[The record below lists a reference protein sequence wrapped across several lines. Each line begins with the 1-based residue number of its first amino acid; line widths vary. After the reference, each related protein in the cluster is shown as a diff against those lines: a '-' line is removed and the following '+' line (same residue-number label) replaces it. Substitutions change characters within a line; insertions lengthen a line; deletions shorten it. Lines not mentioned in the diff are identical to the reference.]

1 MPRMNPWTPTIM
13 ALLFS
18 ALAVFESF
26 TEGNKL
32 YFFFFA
38 NVPWIFMFVS
48 FSLSQLQK
56 ENDELRARLEALEGH
71 EPTADLPENRAV
83 APG

>member
-1 MPRMNPWTPTIM
+1 M

-38 NVPWIFMFVS
+38 NIPWIFMFVT

-56 ENDELRARLEALEGH
+56 ENDELRKRLNALEGK
-71 EPTADLPENRAV
+71 ETAEELPENQAV
-83 APG
+83 IPG

>member
-1 MPRMNPWTPTIM
+1 M

-18 ALAVFESF
+18 ALTVFESF

-38 NVPWIFMFVS
+38 NIPWIFMFVT

-56 ENDELRARLEALEGH
+56 ENDELRKRLNALEGK
-71 EPTADLPENRAV
+71 ETAEELPENRAV
-83 APG
+83 VPG

>member
-1 MPRMNPWTPTIM
+1 M

-56 ENDELRARLEALEGH
+56 ENDELRTRLEALEGH
-71 EPTADLPENRAV
+71 APATELPENRAV
-83 APG
+83 AHG

>member
-1 MPRMNPWTPTIM
+1 MPRMNPWTPTII

-32 YFFFFA
+32 YLFFFA
-38 NVPWIFMFVS
+38 NVPWIFMFVT

-56 ENDELRARLEALEGH
+56 ENDELRTRLDALEGK
-71 EPTADLPENRAV
+71 ETAADMPENKAV